1 MAGTPTVRLVHNATE
16 LKAAFSAAVDGDRIE
31 LAAGAVIDSYVRL
44 KDEQFSTGVTIT
56 SQDPNNP
63 GVFTA
68 GLELFQV
75 SNVTITDVDF
85 RFDSFPSVDALF
97 VRSSDH
103 ITLQNLDFDGYVPTA
118 ADGVDP
124 YDPATKG
131 NDPIIGYGSGR
142 GLRIMNVDTLSVA
155 DVSMQDY
162 NNAIRLEDLTN
173 GDLTRLDLEGMR
185 DGITFTDVVGLSI
198 TDSYIHDFKPWL
210 VGSTKDHPDMIQYW
224 GKYGTL
230 GNHDVTIQGNVFEQ
244 STGWTQTIFGEMRK
258 SPAGITATD
267 FHILDNVII
276 NGQQNAVRLDGVDN
290 AQIENNLFLPN
301 VPGANFP
308 RIDLR
313 NTTNYTL
320 TGNVLAQSGVIGL
333 SDSAT
338 EALGNQLLSK
348 TPTDPDYWGVVLQAW
363 QQGAIAPLDT
373 APIIQQLSTLL
384 SSNGIMASVAAAAP
398 TTDDMVTDEDGDAA
412 PATVLSGARG
422 GDAGSGQTETAGLTD
437 DGDDILIAGPG
448 ESVLTGGRG
457 SDHFI
462 FHAASFAGAQSKT
475 VITDFMPG
483 EDVIELHGFTVQSFD
498 GFETALGETGTSAD
512 VDEILELLISGVSPG
527 MLQAGDILFSSG
539 AGMDLV

>member
-1 MAGTPTVRLVHNATE
+1 MAGTSTVHLVHNATE
-16 LKAAFSAAVDGDRIE
+16 LKTAFSAAVDGDRIE

-44 KDEQFSTGVTIT
+44 KDEKFSTGVTIT

-97 VRSSDH
+97 IRGSDH
-103 ITLQNLDFDGYVPTA
+103 ITLQDLDFDGYVPTA

-142 GLRIMNVDTLSVA
+142 GLRILNVDSLSVA
-155 DVSMQDY
+155 DVTMQDY

-185 DGITFTDVVGLSI
+185 DGITFTDVIGLSI

-258 SPAGITATD
+258 SPSGITATD

-276 NGQQNAVRLDGVDN
+276 NGQQNAVRLDGVDR
-290 AQIENNLFLPN
+290 AQVENNLFLPN
-301 VPGANFP
+301 VAGGNFP
-308 RIDLR
+308 RIDPSYM
-313 NTTNYTL
+313 TNYTV
-320 TGNVLAQSGVIGL
+320 TGNVLSESGVIGL

-348 TPTDPDYWGVVLQAW
+348 TPTDPDYWGLVLQAW
-363 QQGAIAPLDT
+363 QQGAIAPLET

-384 SSNGIMASVAAAAP
+384 SSNGTRASFAAAP
-398 TTDDMVTDEDGDAA
+398 ITDDTVTDADMSTDEYGDAL
-412 PATVLSGARG
+412 ATAFSG
-422 GDAGSGQTETAGLTD
+422 D
-437 DGDDILIAGPG
+437 DDDILVAGPG
-448 ESVLTGGRG
+448 ESVLTGGRS
-457 SDHFI
+457 SDHFV
-462 FHAASFAGAQSKT
+462 FLAADFAGGRSTAA
-475 VITDFMPG
+475 ITDFMPS
-483 EDVIELHGFTVQSFD
+483 EDVIELHGFTAQA
-498 GFETALGETGTSAD
+498 FEAIATDLGETGTSAD

-527 MLQAGDILFSSG
+527 MLQAGDVLLSL
-539 AGMDLV
+539 DLV

>member
-1 MAGTPTVRLVHNATE
+1 MAGTPTVHLVHNATE
-16 LKAAFSAAVDGDRIE
+16 LKTAFSAAVDGDRIE

-44 KDEQFSTGVTIT
+44 KDEKFSTGVTIT

-97 VRSSDH
+97 VRGSDH

-142 GLRIMNVDTLSVA
+142 GLRILNVDSLSVA
-155 DVSMQDY
+155 DVTMQDY

-185 DGITFTDVVGLSI
+185 DGITFTDVIGLSI

-210 VGSTKDHPDMIQYW
+210 VGSIKDHPDMIQYW

-258 SPAGITATD
+258 SPPGITATD
-267 FHILDNVII
+267 FHILDNIII
-276 NGQQNAVRLDGVDN
+276 NGQQNAVRLDGVDRV
-290 AQIENNLFLPN
+290 QIENNLFLPN
-301 VPGANFP
+301 AAGGNFP
-308 RIDLR
+308 RIDLSYM
-313 NTTNYTL
+313 TNYTL
-320 TGNVLAQSGVIGL
+320 TGNVLTQGGVIGL
-333 SDSAT
+333 GDSTT

-348 TPTDPDYWGVVLQAW
+348 TPTDPDYWGLVLQAW

-373 APIIQQLSTLL
+373 VPIIQQLSTLL
-384 SSNGIMASVAAAAP
+384 SSNGTMASVAAAAP
-398 TTDDMVTDEDGDAA
+398 ITDDTATDDGMSTDEDDDAA
-412 PATVLSGARG
+412 LAAVFSG
-422 GDAGSGQTETAGLTD
+422 DSD
-437 DGDDILIAGPG
+437 DDILVAGPG
-448 ESVLTGGRG
+448 ESVLTGGSG

-462 FHAASFAGAQSKT
+462 FLAADFAGARSKT
-475 VITDFMPG
+475 VITDFMSG
-483 EDVIELHGFTVQSFD
+483 EDVIELHGFTVPAFD
-498 GFETALGETGTSAD
+498 ALATGLGGTDTSAD
-512 VDEILELLISGVSPG
+512 VDGVLELVISGVSPG
-527 MLQAGDILFSSG
+527 MLQAGDVLLSSG
-539 AGMDLV
+539 TGMDLV